1 MIGEIRPMLQLV
13 VDTNLFHEFRRLE
26 DLPWTELGE
35 REEIVLIVSD
45 PVQTELDEHKKSQ
58 RARIKRRALAWT
70 KRFRKLTLTD
80 QTDELV
86 NASNPRVIIRLDDT
100 LPSKINGDV
109 LDLTNADDR
118 LVAIAVALF
127 KVNPDQKIALFSDD
141 LRPLRKARQV
151 GLEAIEIPD
160 TWRRKPELTIEDREI
175 ERLTNELVKLRKQE
189 PKLALRCSLEQPIKF
204 VLPIYEALSDQQ
216 VSEFMKAIKTRYPM
230 ENNFERARNL
240 QPLNRFEVSAL
251 KLLYHEF
258 CAASEADI
266 ERYEQ
271 EDYPNWLEQCRRY
284 LTIAHDKLGIDAQR
298 MALSFELT
306 NQGTRPAK
314 DLLITVKTSGAI
326 RILPN
331 EKQENADEGHKIEP
345 SFSLPAMPKA
355 PQGKWETFDLLG
367 SMLDAHYHN
376 PDTPTPY
383 VEQTL
388 RDALEETRRDPNR
401 FYYRERPVQPTA
413 SYSMKCKQFRH
424 DERAKRF
431 DLFVLPEVNSLSM
444 DGKNAMV
451 ELICGASNLS
461 SPISKNVSVRLAC
474 EARSTYDHIQ
484 EILVAKR
491 FIASS

>member
-1 MIGEIRPMLQLV
+1 MLLLV

-26 DLPWTELGE
+26 ELPWNELGE

-45 PVQTELDEHKKSQ
+45 PVQNELDEHKKSQ
-58 RARIKRRALAWT
+58 RARIKRRALEWT
-70 KRFRKLTLTD
+70 KRFRKLILTD

-86 NASNPRVIIRLDDT
+86 RTSNPRVIIRLNET
-100 LPSKINGDV
+100 RPSTKYKDM
-109 LDLTNADDR
+109 LDLAIADDR
-118 LVAIAVALF
+118 LVAIAAAFLEA
-127 KVNPDQKIALFSDD
+127 NPDQKIALFSDD

-160 TWRRKPELTIEDREI
+160 TWRRKPELTIEDQEI
-175 ERLTNELVKLRKQE
+175 KRLTNELVKLRKQE
-189 PKLALRCSLEQPIKF
+189 PELALRCSLEQPIKF

-240 QPLNRFEVSAL
+240 QPSNRIEVSAL
-251 KLLYHEF
+251 KLLYREF
-258 CAASEADI
+258 CVASEADI

-284 LTIAHDKLGIDAQR
+284 LTMAHDKLSIDAQR
-298 MALSFELT
+298 MALSFELI
-306 NQGTRPAK
+306 NRGTRPAK
-314 DLLITVKTSGAI
+314 DLLITFKTSGAI
-326 RILPN
+326 RILQN
-331 EKQENADEGHKIEP
+331 DNQDNADEGRKVEP

-355 PQGKWETFDLLG
+355 PQGEWKAFDLLG

-376 PDTPTPY
+376 PDTLTPY
-383 VEQTL
+383 VPQTL

-401 FYYRERPVQPTA
+401 FYYRERPMQPTA

-444 DGKNAMV
+444 DGKNAVV

-461 SPISKNVSVRLAC
+461 SPISKNVPVCLVC

-484 EILVAKR
+484 EILVPKLFTANSLPIPGNK
-491 FIASS
+491 